1 MILLSAPLAGSVC
14 SDWRSTPVVQDKS
27 RNPFVRR
34 PISTLVVLICC
45 VLLAVAGTR
54 TPARAAPY
62 TFSTEEL
69 VDGFMKTVFGLEY
82 RSWSWQPYLVKKY
95 VGPVRFYVHN
105 MARKNR
111 KPTVYRFIDQI
122 GASIRGLATAI
133 VADPA
138 EANFHVY
145 VVDRPQYRDVVRRY
159 IYKDP
164 TADVPGRCLVRVVSD
179 SRGISQ
185 SAAVIVSDEGDFLFR
200 RCLVEELL
208 QGLGPMNDDPSLS
221 HSVFNDRSRHSRF
234 TSFDRLI
241 LNMLYH
247 PRIKPGM
254 RPAQV
259 APLLP
264 AIVREVRPLVN

>member
-1 MILLSAPLAGSVC
+1 LRRPLSRLILLLCLAL
-14 SDWRSTPVVQDKS
+14 P
-27 RNPFVRR
+27 
-34 PISTLVVLICC
+34 
-45 VLLAVAGTR
+45 AVAGS
-54 TPARAAPY
+54 AVSLRAAPH

-69 VDGFMKTVFGLEY
+69 IDGFMKTVFGLEY

-95 VGPVRFYVHN
+95 TGPVRFYVHN
-105 MARKNR
+105 MAARDR
-111 KPTVYRFIDQI
+111 RPTVYRFIEQI
-122 GASIRGLATAI
+122 GAGIRGLSTII
-133 VADPA
+133 VPTPE

-145 VVDRPQYRDVVRRY
+145 VVDRGQYRDVVRRH

-179 SRGISQ
+179 RRGISQ

-208 QGLGPMNDDPSLS
+208 QGLGPMNDDDSLV

-234 TSFDRLI
+234 TTFDRLL

-247 PRIKPGM
+247 PRIQPGM
-254 RPAQV
+254 SPAQV
-259 APLLP
+259 EPLLP
-264 AIVREVRPLVN
+264 GIVREIRPLVN

>member
-1 MILLSAPLAGSVC
+1 MRRPLSRLILLLCLALPAFSGSTA
-14 SDWRSTPVVQDKS
+14 SSS
-27 RNPFVRR
+27 
-34 PISTLVVLICC
+34 
-45 VLLAVAGTR
+45 
-54 TPARAAPY
+54 AAPH

-69 VDGFMKTVFGLEY
+69 IDGFMKTVFGLEY

-95 VGPVRFYVHN
+95 AGPVRFYVHN
-105 MARKNR
+105 MATRNR
-111 KPTVYRFIDQI
+111 RPIVYRFIEQM
-122 GASIRGLATAI
+122 GKGIRGLSTI
-133 VADPA
+133 VVPTPA

-145 VVDRPQYRDVVRRY
+145 VVDRGQYRDVVRRH

-179 SRGISQ
+179 RRGISQ

-208 QGLGPMNDDPSLS
+208 QGLGPMNDDTSLS

-234 TSFDRLI
+234 TTFDRLL

-247 PRIKPGM
+247 PSIKPGM
-254 RPAQV
+254 SLEQV
-259 APLLP
+259 RPLLP
-264 AIVREVRPLVN
+264 AIVRQVRPLVN

>member
-1 MILLSAPLAGSVC
+1 LRRPLSRLILLLCLAL
-14 SDWRSTPVVQDKS
+14 PVV
-27 RNPFVRR
+27 
-34 PISTLVVLICC
+34 
-45 VLLAVAGTR
+45 AGG
-54 TPARAAPY
+54 AASSSAAPP

-69 VDGFMKTVFGLEY
+69 IDGFMKTVFGLEY

-95 VGPVRFYVHN
+95 AGPVRFYVHN
-105 MARKNR
+105 MAARDR
-111 KPTVYRFIDQI
+111 RPTVYRFIEQI
-122 GASIRGLATAI
+122 GSGIRGLSTII
-133 VADPA
+133 VPTPE

-145 VVDRPQYRDVVRRY
+145 VVDRGQYRDVVRRH

-179 SRGISQ
+179 RRGISQ

-208 QGLGPMNDDPSLS
+208 QGLGPMNDDSSLV

-234 TSFDRLI
+234 TTFDRLL

-247 PRIKPGM
+247 PRIQPGM
-254 RPAQV
+254 SPAQV
-259 APLLP
+259 EPLLP
-264 AIVREVRPLVN
+264 GIVRQVRPLVN

>member
-1 MILLSAPLAGSVC
+1 MRRAVILLSACLFGLVLTASA
-14 SDWRSTPVVQDKS
+14 TPGAA
-27 RNPFVRR
+27 R
-34 PISTLVVLICC
+34 
-45 VLLAVAGTR
+45 GTS
-54 TPARAAPY
+54 Y

-69 VDGFMKTVFGLEY
+69 IDGFMKTVFGLEY

-105 MARKNR
+105 HARRNR
-111 KPTVYRFIDQI
+111 KPIVYRFIGDV
-122 GASIRGLATAI
+122 GRSVRGLATTV

-138 EANFHVY
+138 EANFHIY
-145 VVDRPQYRDVVRRY
+145 VVDRDQYRDVVRRY

-164 TADVPGRCLVRVVSD
+164 DADVPGRCLVRVVSD

-208 QGLGPMNDDPSLS
+208 QGLGPMNDDPALA

-234 TSFDRLI
+234 TAFDKYI

-247 PRIKPGM
+247 SRIRPGM
-254 RPAQV
+254 RPKQV
-259 APLLP
+259 EPLLP

>member
-1 MILLSAPLAGSVC
+1 M
-14 SDWRSTPVVQDKS
+14 
-27 RNPFVRR
+27 RR
-34 PISTLVVLICC
+34 PLSRLLLLLCLALPAFSGST
-45 VLLAVAGTR
+45 APSA
-54 TPARAAPY
+54 AAPY

-69 VDGFMKTVFGLEY
+69 IDGFMKTVFGLEY

-95 VGPVRFYVHN
+95 TGPVRFYVHN
-105 MARKNR
+105 LAAKNR
-111 KPTVYRFIDQI
+111 KPMVYRFIEQM
-122 GASIRGLATAI
+122 GTGVRGLSTI
-133 VADPA
+133 VVPTPA

-145 VVDRPQYRDVVRRY
+145 VVDRSQYRDVVRRH

-179 SRGISQ
+179 RRGISQ

-208 QGLGPMNDDPSLS
+208 QGLGPMNDDTSLS

-234 TSFDRLI
+234 TTFDRLL

-247 PRIKPGM
+247 PSIRPGM
-254 RPAQV
+254 SPEQV
-259 APLLP
+259 QPLLP
-264 AIVREVRPLVN
+264 GIVRQVRPLVN

>member
-1 MILLSAPLAGSVC
+1 MRRPLSRLILLLCLALPAFSGSTAPS
-14 SDWRSTPVVQDKS
+14 P
-27 RNPFVRR
+27 
-34 PISTLVVLICC
+34 
-45 VLLAVAGTR
+45 
-54 TPARAAPY
+54 AAPH

-69 VDGFMKTVFGLEY
+69 IDGFMKTVFGLEY

-95 VGPVRFYVHN
+95 AGPVRFYVHN
-105 MARKNR
+105 MAARNR
-111 KPTVYRFIDQI
+111 KPMVYRFIEQM
-122 GASIRGLATAI
+122 GTGIRGLSTI
-133 VADPA
+133 VVPTPG

-145 VVDRPQYRDVVRRY
+145 VVDRSQYRDVVRRH

-179 SRGISQ
+179 RRGISQ

-208 QGLGPMNDDPSLS
+208 QGLGPMNDDTSLS

-234 TSFDRLI
+234 TTFDRLL

-247 PRIKPGM
+247 PSIKPGM
-254 RPAQV
+254 SLEQV
-259 APLLP
+259 QPLLP
-264 AIVREVRPLVN
+264 GIVRQVRPLVN